1 VNQNMKK
8 FTCKELGGVCD
19 EVFEGETHTEVGEK
33 GGAHIMSSTDE
44 AHKSMREHMAKT
56 SEEDKNKWWDW
67 FKGEWD
73 KKTND

>member
-1 VNQNMKK
+1 MKK

-33 GGAHIMSSTDE
+33 GGAHIMGSTDE

-56 SEEDKNKWWDW
+56 SEEDKNKWWEW

-73 KKTND
+73 KKEEM